1 MAKDKKEPELSDF
14 LSGTLNLLG
23 LKIDLKELLA
33 SPEAATGRLGELR
46 ERLKAAGGKEVS
58 SDAEWR
64 QGGVSVAGHFR
75 THGLLGE
82 QEYHVGTTGRPR
94 GVAAERPATETP
106 EVVEP
111 PVDVFYEG
119 DQIVIVA
126 DVPGVSLDN
135 LDLKVKGKTLSFSS
149 KETAPRKYRKELLLE
164 VEVEPKSLR
173 ATCHNG
179 ALEIRLRKRAA
190 KK

>member
-46 ERLKAAGGKEVS
+46 EMLKAAGGKEVL
-58 SDAEWR
+58 SDAEW
-64 QGGVSVAGHFR
+64 QKGGVRVAGHFQ

-82 QEYHVGTTGRPR
+82 QEFHVGTMGKPR
-94 GVAAERPATETP
+94 GAAAEPPAPETP
-106 EVVEP
+106 EVAEP

-119 DQIVIVA
+119 EQVVIVA
-126 DVPGVSLDN
+126 DVPGVSFED
-135 LDLKVKGKTLSFSS
+135 LDLKVKGKTFSFST
-149 KETAPRKYRKELLLE
+149 KETAPRRYQKELLLKA
-164 VEVEPKSLR
+164 EVEPKSLR
-173 ATCHNG
+173 ITCHNG
-179 ALEIRLRKRAA
+179 VLEVRLHMRAA